1 MDRQCDTITL
11 VHEMIGQTVSHYRIV
26 EKVGGGGMGVVY
38 KAEDTRLG
46 RQVALKFLPQGFA
59 RDRHALERFQREART
74 ASTLNHSHICTIHDI
89 DEYEGQPFI
98 VMELMEGQTLKH
110 RIGTQPFKNDELIEL
125 ATQIADALDA
135 AHGKRIVHRDI
146 KPANIFLTDRGQAK
160 ILDFGL
166 AKLVAERRSQHDEN
180 QPTETNVAGE
190 DLLTNPGTALGTV
203 AYMSPEQALGEELD
217 ARTDLF
223 SFGVVL
229 YEMATGTL
237 PFHGQT
243 SGAMTDAILHR
254 TPTSPVQLNPGVPP
268 GLAHIINKALEKDR
282 DLRYQTAADLRAD
295 LTRLKRERDSGQISS
310 ARAAEG
316 VPGASRR
323 RVWIGA
329 AAFVGV
335 LLAGFVAWRSLSG
348 GANAADIA
356 RIEAAADAGR
366 LDEAFEL
373 LRTTG
378 MDLGAPALAGLV
390 SRAAGTLSIDTD
402 PTGVDIGITRV
413 TPLDALAKRAPIGI
427 GRTPLAKRP
436 LLTGDYVVR
445 LGGAAVTP
453 LELLVTIEKGK
464 DVRLQRTVLTSG
476 PDSTGMVFVSA
487 GPSPHTPGGPAQAA
501 FLIDRREVTNAD
513 FARFIAAGGYRT
525 ASYWTDPMT
534 IDGQSIGWE
543 AATHRF
549 VDRTGTPGP
558 RLWSG
563 GTFPEG
569 KADHP
574 VVGVS
579 WYEAAAFAKWAG
591 KALPTLAQWWRAAL
605 GEDGGLYPW
614 GSDVRTGEQRANFG
628 LVGTQPVGS
637 HLAGLSPF
645 GCFDMAGNV
654 REWVNDTQPGTIR
667 KIVVGGS
674 WQDPLYMFEAAHAE
688 SFDRVFSNE
697 AIGFRC
703 VRTPR

>member
-11 VHEMIGQTVSHYRIV
+11 VHEMLGQTVSHYRIV
-26 EKVGGGGMGVVY
+26 EKLGGGGMGVVY

-46 RQVALKFLPQGFA
+46 RQVALKFLPEGFA
-59 RDRHALERFQREART
+59 ADRHALERFQREART

-110 RIGTQPFKNDELIEL
+110 RIAAGPLKSDELIEL
-125 ATQIADALDA
+125 ATEIADALDA

-146 KPANIFLTDRGQAK
+146 KPANIFVTERGQAK
-160 ILDFGL
+160 VLDFGL
-166 AKLVAERRSQHDEN
+166 AKLVAERRAQVDET
-180 QPTETNVAGE
+180 QPTATNVTGE

-243 SGAMTDAILHR
+243 SGAITDAILHG
-254 TPTSPVQLNPGVPP
+254 TPASPVQLNPEVPP
-268 GLAHIINKALEKDR
+268 GLAQIIDKALEKNR

-295 LTRLKRERDSGQISS
+295 LTRLKRARDSGQITGAQAS
-310 ARAAEG
+310 AR
-316 VPGASRR
+316 VPGASHRGPW
-323 RVWIGA
+323 VAVAAVVCVVI
-329 AAFVGV
+329 AAFGV
-335 LLAGFVAWRSLSG
+335 WRGLSS
-348 GANAADIA
+348 GANAAEIA
-356 RIEAAADAGR
+356 RVEAAADAGR

-378 MDLGAPALAGLV
+378 IDLGAPALAGLA

-402 PTGVDIGITRV
+402 PAGVETAVTRV
-413 TPLDALAKRAPIGI
+413 TPLDALAKRTPIGV
-427 GRTPLAKRP
+427 GRTPMVKRP
-436 LLTGDYVVR
+436 LLAGEYVVR
-445 LGGAAVTP
+445 LGGSAVTP
-453 LELLVTIEKGK
+453 LDLLVTIEKGK
-464 DVRLQRTVLTSG
+464 DVRLQRTLPSVG
-476 PDSTGMVFVSA
+476 PDSAGMVFVGA
-487 GPSPHTPGGPAQAA
+487 GPSPHTPGGPPLAA
-501 FLIDRREVTNAD
+501 FLIDRREVTNAE

-525 ASYWTDPMT
+525 ATYWTDPMT

-591 KALPTLAQWWRAAL
+591 KELPTLAQWWRAAL
-605 GEDGGLYPW
+605 GDSGGLYPW

-628 LVGTQPVGS
+628 LVGTQPAGS

-654 REWVNDTQPGTIR
+654 REWVSDTQPGTIR

-674 WQDPLYMFEAAHAE
+674 WQDPMYMFEAAHAE
-688 SFDRVFSNE
+688 SFDRGFSNE